1 MMIIIYGRDV
11 FQLGRSSEYIYY
23 LSSANHENAR
33 ISESI
38 LVYTK
43 AIYYSIFTLVV
54 ISNTQYT
61 SIQCT
66 YIDCN
71 CKSGEERFSN

>member
-1 MMIIIYGRDV
+1 MIIIYGRDV

-61 SIQCT
+61 TIQCS

>member
-1 MMIIIYGRDV
+1 MMIIIYGRL

-38 LVYTK
+38 LNYTK
-43 AIYYSIFTLVV
+43 AIHYSIFTLVV

-61 SIQCT
+61 TIQCM

-71 CKSGEERFSN
+71 L

>member
-1 MMIIIYGRDV
+1 MIIIYGRDI

-43 AIYYSIFTLVV
+43 AIYYSSIFTLVV

-61 SIQCT
+61 TIQCS

>member
-1 MMIIIYGRDV
+1 MVETFFNWVDLV
-11 FQLGRSSEYIYY
+11 STYY
-23 LSSANHENAR
+23 SSSANYENAR
-33 ISESI
+33 ISEAI

-54 ISNTQYT
+54 ISNTEYTTIQY
-61 SIQCT
+61 T

-71 CKSGEERFSN
+71 L

>member
-1 MMIIIYGRDV
+1 MMIIIYGRDI

-43 AIYYSIFTLVV
+43 AINYSIFTLVV

-61 SIQCT
+61 TIQCT

-71 CKSGEERFSN
+71 L

>member
-1 MMIIIYGRDV
+1 MVD

-61 SIQCT
+61 T
-66 YIDCN
+66 YNVHILIVIV
-71 CKSGEERFSN
+71 KVVERDFPIRYF